1 MPMERLQGIPFVSSA
16 HLKLIDHRFVY
27 ASTDEVYGETW
38 GVSVDEDTR
47 MKPTN
52 PYAASKA
59 AAEMFIMAY
68 QKSFGIPSMIL
79 RCNNIYGPRQFP
91 ESKAGY
97 PADNA

>member
-1 MPMERLQGIPFVSSA
+1 MERLQGIPFSNST
-16 HLKLIDHRFVY
+16 HLQLMWYRFVH

-47 MKPTN
+47 MNPTN

-68 QKSFGIPSMIL
+68 RKSFGIPGMIL
-79 RCNNIYGPRQFP
+79 RCNNIYGPCQYP
-91 ESKAGY
+91 ESKASC
-97 PADNA
+97 PITLH